1 MQKPHYA
8 KETEKAVA
16 FEIEMEIS
24 EHYTDKYK
32 KFKWNIWCPKSCL
45 NENGYPLE
53 WFWSKKIRELFE
65 EKNPFSHWN
74 GGIVEY
80 DYNVLNNPDFK
91 TTQKKTEAE
100 EKAHNA
106 EVERRRKEFEATQ
119 KKHLE
124 SAQKYREMLVN
135 AIKQKNPKY
144 KKSAN
149 QRIRNTT
156 FEADAKELGID
167 YNAIAKE
174 VGYIRKEWDSRE
186 KTYNRVWE

>member
-16 FEIEMEIS
+16 FEVVFYFDEIHT
-24 EHYTDKYK
+24 ELQK
-32 KFKWNIWCPKSCL
+32 KFTWNIWCPKSCL

-53 WFWSKKIRELFE
+53 WFWSKKIKEIEE

-74 GGIVEY
+74 AGSVEF
-80 DYNVLNNPDFK
+80 DYKVLNNPDFK

-106 EVERRRKEFEATQ
+106 EVERKRKEFEATQ

-124 SAQKYREMLVN
+124 SAQKYRELLVS
-135 AIKQKNPKY
+135 AIKAKNPKY
-144 KKSAN
+144 KKSAR
-149 QRIRNTT
+149 QHIRNTT
-156 FEADAKELGID
+156 FEKDAKDLGID
-167 YNAIAKE
+167 YNSIAKE
-174 VGYIRKEWDSRE
+174 VGYIRKEWDSRNKE
-186 KTYNRVWE
+186 YNRVWE